1 MNNNINYKNQSLVK
15 IRKALIE
22 DLEIIVKF
30 NYNLAKQTED
40 KELDLEILTKGVGAI
55 LSDTSKG
62 QYYVYEIDGKV
73 VGQIMHTYEW
83 SDWRNGTFLWVQSVY
98 VDEEYRRK
106 GIFKELYN
114 YVKQICDNDED
125 IAGIRLY
132 VEKDNLNAKAT
143 YKSLGMDECNYHM
156 YEYESNRWEI
166 LKW

>member
-1 MNNNINYKNQSLVK
+1 MSTINNYENSSSIK
-15 IRKALIE
+15 IRKAQIE
-22 DLEIIVKF
+22 DLETIVKF
-30 NYNLAKQTED
+30 NYNLAKQTEN
-40 KELDLEILTKGVGAI
+40 KELDLEILTKGVQAI
-55 LSDTSKG
+55 LSDSAKG
-62 QYYVYEIDGKV
+62 QYYVYVIDDKV
-73 VGQIMHTYEW
+73 VGQIMHTSEW

-98 VDEEYRRK
+98 VDEEHRRK

-156 YEYESNRWEI
+156 YEYESNR
-166 LKW
+166 

>member
-1 MNNNINYKNQSLVK
+1 MNSINYDNQSLIK
-15 IRKALIE
+15 IRKAIIE
-22 DLEIIVKF
+22 DLETIVKF

-40 KELDLEILTKGVGAI
+40 KELDLEILTKGVRAM
-55 LSDTSKG
+55 LRDTSKG

-73 VGQIMHTYEW
+73 VGQIMNTYEW

-114 YVKQICDNDED
+114 YIKKICDNDED
-125 IAGIRLY
+125 IVGIRLY
-132 VEKDNLNAKAT
+132 VEKENLNAKAT

-156 YEYESNRWEI
+156 YEYESNR
-166 LKW
+166 